1 MYVSVSRIA
10 MIDAILAGLMEES
23 LGSGRQEGGWS
34 FTRKICEL
42 EAVNQDLSSFV
53 DTRTRL

>member
-1 MYVSVSRIA
+1 MSVSRIA